1 METLVFFVARIINLI
16 KLPVNTY
23 LNMRKIYCLI
33 CILSTTLFF
42 AQNNSSE
49 KDSLAFMKL
58 LTECNATCGDDTAF
72 KKLFPNVLISAEKIN
87 KPFSLG
93 KTAILRAI
101 HNFQIGKYDSSNFY
115 FDAAM
120 KALDGSKLYS
130 SYASCLAGKA
140 LNYGRKGDE
149 KTHVNLLLEYLNY
162 SKKNKLPKK
171 EADAYSRL
179 GNAFDLDGKPELSI
193 KYLYLGIE
201 LAKKNDL
208 KVELADLYNML
219 ATGYYS
225 LYAEDSNYTKKSLA
239 YVDSSERYFSAGIAI
254 ANEIGDS
261 IELGRIYN
269 NISGMYEYKKDYK
282 KVLESIQKSLA
293 ISKAIES
300 EYLWSEPYSN
310 MSLAYINL
318 KDFKNA
324 KLYLDTAI
332 TIAKK
337 YNNNESLL
345 SCYEN
350 GIVISKN
357 ENNYSAAYQY
367 LEKKTLLND
376 SIYGTETSNK
386 VSELEIQYQTKEK
399 ENTITN
405 QKLKL
410 EQRNKTIL
418 LISIVALLLAIA
430 GWLYYRSYK
439 SKNALA
445 FEQQQQRASLM
456 VIESEQTE
464 RMRIARELHDGIGQK
479 LTVLK
484 MYASAEKEK
493 NEKQLDLL
501 DTTIQE
507 VREISHKMIPE
518 ILSLGLIAA
527 VKDLCYKVN
536 IGGTIEC
543 SFACDETSQDLKLA
557 ENINLSIYRIVQE
570 IINNM
575 LKHANAKTIQ
585 VKFITTG
592 DNLQITVNDDGKG
605 FDVKKIKQS
614 SGIGWSN
621 IFTRASIIKAA
632 VDVNS
637 SEKGTH
643 ITLNLNI

>member
-1 METLVFFVARIINLI
+1 M
-16 KLPVNTY
+16 K
-23 LNMRKIYCLI
+23 KIHCLI
-33 CILSTTLFF
+33 YFLFTVF
-42 AQNNSSE
+42 SIAQNSNTE
-49 KDSLAFMKL
+49 KDSITFKKL
-58 LTECNATCGDDTAF
+58 LGDCNAYCGNDTEF
-72 KKLFPNVLISAEKIN
+72 NKLFPNVLKLGIKIN

-93 KTAILRAI
+93 NINIIRGI
-101 HNFQIGKYDSSNFY
+101 HHFQLGNYDSSNRY

-120 KALDGSKLYS
+120 KALNGSNLYS
-130 SYASCLAGKA
+130 QYANCIAGKA
-140 LNYGRKGDE
+140 LNYSGKGDQ
-149 KTHVNLLLEYLNY
+149 KSRVNLLLEYLNY
-162 SKKNKLPKK
+162 SKKHQLAKK

-193 KYLYLGIE
+193 KYLYQGIGV
-201 LAKKNDL
+201 AKKNDL
-208 KVELADLYNML
+208 KNELADLYNML

-239 YVDSSERYFSAGIAI
+239 FVDSSNKYFTKGIEI
-254 ANEIGDS
+254 CNEIGDS
-261 IELGRIYN
+261 IDLGRIYN
-269 NISGMYEYKKDYK
+269 NMSGMYEYKKEYK

-293 ISKAIES
+293 ISKAIDD
-300 EYLWSEPYSN
+300 EYLWSEPYTN

-332 TIAKK
+332 NIAKK

-350 GIVISKN
+350 GIAISKN
-357 ENNYSAAYQY
+357 ANNYLAAFQY

-405 QKLKL
+405 QKIKL

-430 GWLYYRSYK
+430 GWLYYRNYK

-501 DTTIQE
+501 DNTIQE

-527 VKDLCYKVN
+527 VRDLCSKVN
-536 IGGTIEC
+536 ISGTIEC
-543 SFACDETSQDLKLA
+543 SFICDEPTQNLKLA

-585 VKFITTG
+585 VKFTTAG